1 MIEIRG
7 LYNTALCYTS
17 ALEEKAAEQIRTVC
31 DQEEFA
37 GCRIRIMPDVHAG
50 KGCTIGTTM
59 TISDKVVP
67 GMVGV
72 DIGCGMET
80 VRLAE
85 REIDFAALD
94 ALIRREVPSG
104 RNVRGGEHLFN
115 AEIDLSELRCAHSVS
130 LDWARR
136 SIGTLGGGNHFIEI
150 DRAENGALYLVVHSG
165 SRYLGTQVCAYYQEQ
180 GQLALRRGAQERV
193 NALIAEYRAAGRQRE
208 IRSALK
214 ELDGERVKRIP
225 KDLAYVEGELFE
237 DYIHDMH
244 ITQRFAALNRK
255 RDENGETPFADGEA
269 AGPEETEAPEE
280 TEIIEE
286 EYTGVHIL
294 AEESEPEAEEPLP
307 EDLPEELIEEQ
318 PEEPLPE
325 PEPEEEIAA
334 EPEPAVLPEID
345 LDELDFSDLGL
356 TFTKKPAAPVMPAA
370 PEEEPEEEA
379 GETPEEPAENEE
391 PLPLEPLYPEE
402 VLPDDEPRRIES
414 ADEILG
420 ALLADAAAEL
430 LPEEEADKPAP
441 PDAEEP
447 AGEPADGA
455 AEETAD
461 EAPAEP
467 EPEMPE
473 PEEPDGAEDVS
484 EILPAEESFPEEA
497 EEAAE
502 AEEPAEEPEAE
513 EEYEYEEIE
522 TRRPVSGGRAFA
534 AVVVTIPMLA
544 VWVLL
549 FGLSLAL
556 GIVVLAIGAA
566 LLAAGVYLTGYV
578 FNGAIV
584 RMPDLLLTA
593 GATLAAFALALLLL
607 WTGISIAVAG
617 CTLTVRLTRSIY
629 RAILYPKKEEDADE

>member
-1 MIEIRG
+1 MNRKSFMAELRS
-7 LYNTALCYTS
+7 LLAFLD
-17 ALEEKAAEQIRTVC
+17 AAERDRVLNRYERMFDEAGPEGETTVVRCFGSPVRQVLQI
-31 DQEEFA
+31 
-37 GCRIRIMPDVHAG
+37 
-50 KGCTIGTTM
+50 
-59 TISDKVVP
+59 
-67 GMVGV
+67 
-72 DIGCGMET
+72 
-80 VRLAE
+80 E
-85 REIDFAALD
+85 REY
-94 ALIRREVPSG
+94 REAV
-104 RNVRGGEHLFN
+104 
-115 AEIDLSELRCAHSVS
+115 A
-130 LDWARR
+130 
-136 SIGTLGGGNHFIEI
+136 
-150 DRAENGALYLVVHSG
+150 
-165 SRYLGTQVCAYYQEQ
+165 
-180 GQLALRRGAQERV
+180 
-193 NALIAEYRAAGRQRE
+193 
-208 IRSALK
+208 
-214 ELDGERVKRIP
+214 
-225 KDLAYVEGELFE
+225 
-237 DYIHDMH
+237 
-244 ITQRFAALNRK
+244 
-255 RDENGETPFADGEA
+255 NGETPFADGEA

-286 EYTGVHIL
+286 EYTGAHIR

-334 EPEPAVLPEID
+334 EPEID

-379 GETPEEPAENEE
+379 GETPDGPAEDEE

-414 ADEILG
+414 ADEILD

-447 AGEPADGA
+447 AGEPADVA

-467 EPEMPE
+467 EPEMSE
-473 PEEPDGAEDVS
+473 PEEPETPDGAEDVS
-484 EILPAEESFPEEA
+484 EILPEEESFPEEA

-556 GIVVLAIGAA
+556 GIAVLGIGAA

-593 GATLAAFALALLLL
+593 GATLAAFAPALLLL

-629 RAILYPKKEEDADE
+629 RAILYPKKGEDADE

>member
-1 MIEIRG
+1 
-7 LYNTALCYTS
+7 
-17 ALEEKAAEQIRTVC
+17 
-31 DQEEFA
+31 
-37 GCRIRIMPDVHAG
+37 
-50 KGCTIGTTM
+50 M
-59 TISDKVVP
+59 TNCNS
-67 GMVGV
+67 
-72 DIGCGMET
+72 T
-80 VRLAE
+80 N
-85 REIDFAALD
+85 
-94 ALIRREVPSG
+94 G
-104 RNVRGGEHLFN
+104 R
-115 AEIDLSELRCAHSVS
+115 CP
-130 LDWARR
+130 
-136 SIGTLGGGNHFIEI
+136 T
-150 DRAENGALYLVVHSG
+150 
-165 SRYLGTQVCAYYQEQ
+165 
-180 GQLALRRGAQERV
+180 
-193 NALIAEYRAAGRQRE
+193 
-208 IRSALK
+208 
-214 ELDGERVKRIP
+214 
-225 KDLAYVEGELFE
+225 
-237 DYIHDMH
+237 
-244 ITQRFAALNRK
+244 LNRK
-255 RDENGETPFADGEA
+255 SFMAELRSLLAFLDAAERDRVLNRYERMFDEAGPEGETTVVRCFGSPVRQVLQIEREYREAVANGETPFADGEA

-294 AEESEPEAEEPLP
+294 TEESEPEAEEPLP

-318 PEEPLPE
+318 PEELPEELPE

-334 EPEPAVLPEID
+334 EPEVD

-379 GETPEEPAENEE
+379 GETPEEPAEDEE

-402 VLPDDEPRRIES
+402 VLP
-414 ADEILG
+414 
-420 ALLADAAAEL
+420 
-430 LPEEEADKPAP
+430 EEEADKPAH

-467 EPEMPE
+467 EPETPE

-502 AEEPAEEPEAE
+502 AEEPADEPEAE

-556 GIVVLAIGAA
+556 GIAVLAIGAA

-629 RAILYPKKEEDADE
+629 RAILYPKKVEDADE

>member
-1 MIEIRG
+1 MNRKSFMAELRS
-7 LYNTALCYTS
+7 LLAFLD
-17 ALEEKAAEQIRTVC
+17 AAERDRVLNRYERMFDEAGLEGETTVVRCFGSPVRQVLQI
-31 DQEEFA
+31 
-37 GCRIRIMPDVHAG
+37 
-50 KGCTIGTTM
+50 
-59 TISDKVVP
+59 
-67 GMVGV
+67 
-72 DIGCGMET
+72 
-80 VRLAE
+80 E
-85 REIDFAALD
+85 REY
-94 ALIRREVPSG
+94 REAVAS
-104 RNVRGGEHLFN
+104 
-115 AEIDLSELRCAHSVS
+115 
-130 LDWARR
+130 
-136 SIGTLGGGNHFIEI
+136 
-150 DRAENGALYLVVHSG
+150 
-165 SRYLGTQVCAYYQEQ
+165 
-180 GQLALRRGAQERV
+180 
-193 NALIAEYRAAGRQRE
+193 
-208 IRSALK
+208 
-214 ELDGERVKRIP
+214 
-225 KDLAYVEGELFE
+225 
-237 DYIHDMH
+237 
-244 ITQRFAALNRK
+244 
-255 RDENGETPFADGEA
+255 GETPFADGEA
-269 AGPEETEAPEE
+269 AGPEEAEAPEE

-286 EYTGVHIL
+286 EYTGVHLL
-294 AEESEPEAEEPLP
+294 AEETEPEAEEPLP
-307 EDLPEELIEEQ
+307 EELPEELIEEQ
-318 PEEPLPE
+318 PEELLPE

-356 TFTKKPAAPVMPAA
+356 TFTKKPAAPVMPTA

-379 GETPEEPAENEE
+379 GETPDGPAKDEE

-402 VLPDDEPRRIES
+402 VLP
-414 ADEILG
+414 
-420 ALLADAAAEL
+420 
-430 LPEEEADKPAP
+430 EEEADKPAH

-473 PEEPDGAEDVS
+473 PETEPEEPETPDGAEDVS

-556 GIVVLAIGAA
+556 GIAVLGIGAA

-629 RAILYPKKEEDADE
+629 RAILYPKKGEDADE

>member
-1 MIEIRG
+1 
-7 LYNTALCYTS
+7 
-17 ALEEKAAEQIRTVC
+17 
-31 DQEEFA
+31 
-37 GCRIRIMPDVHAG
+37 
-50 KGCTIGTTM
+50 M
-59 TISDKVVP
+59 TNCNS
-67 GMVGV
+67 
-72 DIGCGMET
+72 T
-80 VRLAE
+80 N
-85 REIDFAALD
+85 
-94 ALIRREVPSG
+94 G
-104 RNVRGGEHLFN
+104 R
-115 AEIDLSELRCAHSVS
+115 CP
-130 LDWARR
+130 
-136 SIGTLGGGNHFIEI
+136 T
-150 DRAENGALYLVVHSG
+150 
-165 SRYLGTQVCAYYQEQ
+165 
-180 GQLALRRGAQERV
+180 
-193 NALIAEYRAAGRQRE
+193 
-208 IRSALK
+208 
-214 ELDGERVKRIP
+214 
-225 KDLAYVEGELFE
+225 
-237 DYIHDMH
+237 
-244 ITQRFAALNRK
+244 LNRK
-255 RDENGETPFADGEA
+255 SFMAELRSLLAFLDAAERDRVLNRYERMFDEAGPEGETTVVRCFGSPVRQVLQIEREYREAVANGETPFADGEA

-286 EYTGVHIL
+286 EYTGAHIR

-307 EDLPEELIEEQ
+307 EDLPEELIEELPEPE
-318 PEEPLPE
+318 PEEEIAVE

-370 PEEEPEEEA
+370 PEEEPEGEA
-379 GETPEEPAENEE
+379 GETPDGPAEDEE

-402 VLPDDEPRRIES
+402 VLP
-414 ADEILG
+414 
-420 ALLADAAAEL
+420 
-430 LPEEEADKPAP
+430 EEEADKPAH

-473 PEEPDGAEDVS
+473 PEEPETPDGAEDVS
-484 EILPAEESFPEEA
+484 ENLPEEESFPEEA

-556 GIVVLAIGAA
+556 GIAVLGIGAA

-629 RAILYPKKEEDADE
+629 RAILYPKKGEDADE

>member
-1 MIEIRG
+1 
-7 LYNTALCYTS
+7 
-17 ALEEKAAEQIRTVC
+17 
-31 DQEEFA
+31 
-37 GCRIRIMPDVHAG
+37 
-50 KGCTIGTTM
+50 M
-59 TISDKVVP
+59 TNCNS
-67 GMVGV
+67 
-72 DIGCGMET
+72 T
-80 VRLAE
+80 N
-85 REIDFAALD
+85 
-94 ALIRREVPSG
+94 G
-104 RNVRGGEHLFN
+104 R
-115 AEIDLSELRCAHSVS
+115 CP
-130 LDWARR
+130 
-136 SIGTLGGGNHFIEI
+136 T
-150 DRAENGALYLVVHSG
+150 
-165 SRYLGTQVCAYYQEQ
+165 
-180 GQLALRRGAQERV
+180 
-193 NALIAEYRAAGRQRE
+193 
-208 IRSALK
+208 
-214 ELDGERVKRIP
+214 
-225 KDLAYVEGELFE
+225 
-237 DYIHDMH
+237 
-244 ITQRFAALNRK
+244 LNRK
-255 RDENGETPFADGEA
+255 SFMAELRSLLAFLDAAERDRVLNRYERMFDEAGPEGETTVVRCFGSPVRQVLQIEREYREAVANGETPFADGEA

-286 EYTGVHIL
+286 EYTGVHIR
-294 AEESEPEAEEPLP
+294 AEESEPGTEEPLP
-307 EDLPEELIEEQ
+307 DELIEEQ
-318 PEEPLPE
+318 PEELLPE

-334 EPEPAVLPEID
+334 EPEID

-379 GETPEEPAENEE
+379 GETPDGPAEDEE

-402 VLPDDEPRRIES
+402 VLP
-414 ADEILG
+414 
-420 ALLADAAAEL
+420 
-430 LPEEEADKPAP
+430 EEEADKPAH

-473 PEEPDGAEDVS
+473 PEEPEEPETPDGAEDVS
-484 EILPAEESFPEEA
+484 EILPEEESFPEEA

-556 GIVVLAIGAA
+556 GIAVLGIGAA

-593 GATLAAFALALLLL
+593 GATLAVFALALLLL

-629 RAILYPKKEEDADE
+629 RAILYPKKGEDADE

>member
-1 MIEIRG
+1 MNRKSFMAELRS
-7 LYNTALCYTS
+7 LLAFLD
-17 ALEEKAAEQIRTVC
+17 AAERDRVLNRYERMFDEAGPEGETTVVRCFGSPVRQVLQI
-31 DQEEFA
+31 
-37 GCRIRIMPDVHAG
+37 
-50 KGCTIGTTM
+50 
-59 TISDKVVP
+59 
-67 GMVGV
+67 
-72 DIGCGMET
+72 
-80 VRLAE
+80 E
-85 REIDFAALD
+85 REY
-94 ALIRREVPSG
+94 REAV
-104 RNVRGGEHLFN
+104 
-115 AEIDLSELRCAHSVS
+115 A
-130 LDWARR
+130 
-136 SIGTLGGGNHFIEI
+136 
-150 DRAENGALYLVVHSG
+150 
-165 SRYLGTQVCAYYQEQ
+165 
-180 GQLALRRGAQERV
+180 
-193 NALIAEYRAAGRQRE
+193 
-208 IRSALK
+208 
-214 ELDGERVKRIP
+214 
-225 KDLAYVEGELFE
+225 
-237 DYIHDMH
+237 
-244 ITQRFAALNRK
+244 
-255 RDENGETPFADGEA
+255 NGETPFADGEA

-286 EYTGVHIL
+286 EYTGAHIL

-318 PEEPLPE
+318 PEELPE

-370 PEEEPEEEA
+370 PEEEPEEET
-379 GETPEEPAENEE
+379 GETPDGPAEDEE

-402 VLPDDEPRRIES
+402 ILPDDEPRRIES

-467 EPEMPE
+467 EPEIPE
-473 PEEPDGAEDVS
+473 PEEPETPDGAEDVS
-484 EILPAEESFPEEA
+484 ENLPAEESFPEEA
-497 EEAAE
+497 EE

-556 GIVVLAIGAA
+556 GIAVLGIGAA

-629 RAILYPKKEEDADE
+629 RAILYPKKGEDADE

>member
-1 MIEIRG
+1 MNRKSFMAELRS
-7 LYNTALCYTS
+7 LLAFLD
-17 ALEEKAAEQIRTVC
+17 AAERDRVLNRYERMFDEAGPEGETTVVRCFGSPVRQVLQI
-31 DQEEFA
+31 
-37 GCRIRIMPDVHAG
+37 
-50 KGCTIGTTM
+50 
-59 TISDKVVP
+59 
-67 GMVGV
+67 
-72 DIGCGMET
+72 
-80 VRLAE
+80 E
-85 REIDFAALD
+85 REY
-94 ALIRREVPSG
+94 REAV
-104 RNVRGGEHLFN
+104 
-115 AEIDLSELRCAHSVS
+115 A
-130 LDWARR
+130 
-136 SIGTLGGGNHFIEI
+136 
-150 DRAENGALYLVVHSG
+150 
-165 SRYLGTQVCAYYQEQ
+165 
-180 GQLALRRGAQERV
+180 
-193 NALIAEYRAAGRQRE
+193 
-208 IRSALK
+208 
-214 ELDGERVKRIP
+214 
-225 KDLAYVEGELFE
+225 
-237 DYIHDMH
+237 
-244 ITQRFAALNRK
+244 
-255 RDENGETPFADGEA
+255 NGETPFADGEA

-286 EYTGVHIL
+286 EYTGAHIR

-325 PEPEEEIAA
+325 PEPEPEPEKEIAA

-379 GETPEEPAENEE
+379 SETPDGPAENEE

-402 VLPDDEPRRIES
+402 VLP
-414 ADEILG
+414 
-420 ALLADAAAEL
+420 
-430 LPEEEADKPAP
+430 EEEADKPAH

-473 PEEPDGAEDVS
+473 PEEPETPDGAEDVS
-484 EILPAEESFPEEA
+484 EILPEEESFPEEA

-502 AEEPAEEPEAE
+502 AEEPADEPEAE

-556 GIVVLAIGAA
+556 GIAVLGIGAA

-593 GATLAAFALALLLL
+593 GTTLAAFALALLLL

-629 RAILYPKKEEDADE
+629 RAILYPKKGEDADE

>member
-1 MIEIRG
+1 MNRKSFMAELRS
-7 LYNTALCYTS
+7 LLAFLD
-17 ALEEKAAEQIRTVC
+17 AAERDRVLNRYERMFDEAGPEGETTVVRCFGSPVRQVLQI
-31 DQEEFA
+31 
-37 GCRIRIMPDVHAG
+37 
-50 KGCTIGTTM
+50 
-59 TISDKVVP
+59 
-67 GMVGV
+67 
-72 DIGCGMET
+72 
-80 VRLAE
+80 E
-85 REIDFAALD
+85 REY
-94 ALIRREVPSG
+94 REAV
-104 RNVRGGEHLFN
+104 
-115 AEIDLSELRCAHSVS
+115 A
-130 LDWARR
+130 
-136 SIGTLGGGNHFIEI
+136 
-150 DRAENGALYLVVHSG
+150 
-165 SRYLGTQVCAYYQEQ
+165 
-180 GQLALRRGAQERV
+180 
-193 NALIAEYRAAGRQRE
+193 
-208 IRSALK
+208 
-214 ELDGERVKRIP
+214 
-225 KDLAYVEGELFE
+225 
-237 DYIHDMH
+237 
-244 ITQRFAALNRK
+244 
-255 RDENGETPFADGEA
+255 NGETPFADGEA

-286 EYTGVHIL
+286 EYTGAHIL

-318 PEEPLPE
+318 PEELPE

-370 PEEEPEEEA
+370 PEEEPEEET
-379 GETPEEPAENEE
+379 GETPDGPAEDEE

-402 VLPDDEPRRIES
+402 ILPDDEPRRIES

-473 PEEPDGAEDVS
+473 PEEPETPDGAEDVS
-484 EILPAEESFPEEA
+484 ENLPAEESFPEEA
-497 EEAAE
+497 EE

-522 TRRPVSGGRAFA
+522 TRRLVSGGRAFA

-556 GIVVLAIGAA
+556 GIAVLGIGAA

-629 RAILYPKKEEDADE
+629 RAILYPKKGEDADE

>member
-1 MIEIRG
+1 
-7 LYNTALCYTS
+7 
-17 ALEEKAAEQIRTVC
+17 
-31 DQEEFA
+31 
-37 GCRIRIMPDVHAG
+37 
-50 KGCTIGTTM
+50 M
-59 TISDKVVP
+59 TNCNS
-67 GMVGV
+67 
-72 DIGCGMET
+72 T
-80 VRLAE
+80 N
-85 REIDFAALD
+85 
-94 ALIRREVPSG
+94 G
-104 RNVRGGEHLFN
+104 R
-115 AEIDLSELRCAHSVS
+115 CP
-130 LDWARR
+130 
-136 SIGTLGGGNHFIEI
+136 T
-150 DRAENGALYLVVHSG
+150 
-165 SRYLGTQVCAYYQEQ
+165 
-180 GQLALRRGAQERV
+180 
-193 NALIAEYRAAGRQRE
+193 
-208 IRSALK
+208 
-214 ELDGERVKRIP
+214 
-225 KDLAYVEGELFE
+225 
-237 DYIHDMH
+237 
-244 ITQRFAALNRK
+244 LNRK
-255 RDENGETPFADGEA
+255 SFMAELRSLLAFLDAAERDRVLNRYERMFDEAGPEGETTVVRCFGSPVRQVLQIEREYREAVANGETPFADGEA

-286 EYTGVHIL
+286 EYTGAHIL

-318 PEEPLPE
+318 PEELPE

-370 PEEEPEEEA
+370 PEEEPEEET
-379 GETPEEPAENEE
+379 GETPDGPAEDEE

-402 VLPDDEPRRIES
+402 ILPDDEPRRIES

-473 PEEPDGAEDVS
+473 PEDPETPDGAEDVS
-484 EILPAEESFPEEA
+484 ENLPAEESFPEEA
-497 EEAAE
+497 EE

-556 GIVVLAIGAA
+556 GIAVLGIGAA

-629 RAILYPKKEEDADE
+629 RAILYPKKGEDADE

>member
-1 MIEIRG
+1 MNRKSFMAELRS
-7 LYNTALCYTS
+7 LLAFLD
-17 ALEEKAAEQIRTVC
+17 AAERDRVLNRYERMFDEAGPEGETTVVRCFGSPVRQVLQI
-31 DQEEFA
+31 
-37 GCRIRIMPDVHAG
+37 
-50 KGCTIGTTM
+50 
-59 TISDKVVP
+59 
-67 GMVGV
+67 
-72 DIGCGMET
+72 
-80 VRLAE
+80 E
-85 REIDFAALD
+85 REY
-94 ALIRREVPSG
+94 REAV
-104 RNVRGGEHLFN
+104 
-115 AEIDLSELRCAHSVS
+115 A
-130 LDWARR
+130 
-136 SIGTLGGGNHFIEI
+136 
-150 DRAENGALYLVVHSG
+150 
-165 SRYLGTQVCAYYQEQ
+165 
-180 GQLALRRGAQERV
+180 
-193 NALIAEYRAAGRQRE
+193 
-208 IRSALK
+208 
-214 ELDGERVKRIP
+214 
-225 KDLAYVEGELFE
+225 
-237 DYIHDMH
+237 
-244 ITQRFAALNRK
+244 
-255 RDENGETPFADGEA
+255 NGETPFADGEA

-286 EYTGVHIL
+286 EYTGAHIR

-334 EPEPAVLPEID
+334 EPEID

-370 PEEEPEEEA
+370 PEEEPEGEA
-379 GETPEEPAENEE
+379 GETPDGPAEDEE

-402 VLPDDEPRRIES
+402 VLP
-414 ADEILG
+414 
-420 ALLADAAAEL
+420 
-430 LPEEEADKPAP
+430 EEEADKPAH

-473 PEEPDGAEDVS
+473 PEEPETPDGAEDVS
-484 EILPAEESFPEEA
+484 ENLPAEESFPEEA

-556 GIVVLAIGAA
+556 GIAVLGIGAA

-629 RAILYPKKEEDADE
+629 RAILYPKKGEDADE

>member
-1 MIEIRG
+1 MT
-7 LYNTALCYTS
+7 NCN
-17 ALEEKAAEQIRTVC
+17 RTN
-31 DQEEFA
+31 
-37 GCRIRIMPDVHAG
+37 
-50 KGCTIGTTM
+50 
-59 TISDKVVP
+59 
-67 GMVGV
+67 
-72 DIGCGMET
+72 
-80 VRLAE
+80 
-85 REIDFAALD
+85 
-94 ALIRREVPSG
+94 G
-104 RNVRGGEHLFN
+104 R
-115 AEIDLSELRCAHSVS
+115 CP
-130 LDWARR
+130 
-136 SIGTLGGGNHFIEI
+136 T
-150 DRAENGALYLVVHSG
+150 
-165 SRYLGTQVCAYYQEQ
+165 
-180 GQLALRRGAQERV
+180 
-193 NALIAEYRAAGRQRE
+193 
-208 IRSALK
+208 
-214 ELDGERVKRIP
+214 
-225 KDLAYVEGELFE
+225 
-237 DYIHDMH
+237 
-244 ITQRFAALNRK
+244 LNRK
-255 RDENGETPFADGEA
+255 SFMAELRSLLAFLDAAERDRVLNRYERMFDEAGPEGETTVVRCFGSPVRQVLQIEREYREAVANGETPFADGEA

-286 EYTGVHIL
+286 EYTGAHIL

-318 PEEPLPE
+318 PEELPE

-370 PEEEPEEEA
+370 PEEEPEEET
-379 GETPEEPAENEE
+379 GETPDGPAEDEE

-402 VLPDDEPRRIES
+402 ILPDDEPRRIES

-473 PEEPDGAEDVS
+473 PEEPETPDGAEDVS
-484 EILPAEESFPEEA
+484 ENLPAEESFPEEA
-497 EEAAE
+497 EE

-556 GIVVLAIGAA
+556 GIAVLGIGAA

-629 RAILYPKKEEDADE
+629 RAILYPKKGEDADE

>member
-1 MIEIRG
+1 
-7 LYNTALCYTS
+7 
-17 ALEEKAAEQIRTVC
+17 
-31 DQEEFA
+31 
-37 GCRIRIMPDVHAG
+37 
-50 KGCTIGTTM
+50 M
-59 TISDKVVP
+59 TNCNS
-67 GMVGV
+67 
-72 DIGCGMET
+72 T
-80 VRLAE
+80 N
-85 REIDFAALD
+85 
-94 ALIRREVPSG
+94 G
-104 RNVRGGEHLFN
+104 R
-115 AEIDLSELRCAHSVS
+115 CP
-130 LDWARR
+130 
-136 SIGTLGGGNHFIEI
+136 T
-150 DRAENGALYLVVHSG
+150 
-165 SRYLGTQVCAYYQEQ
+165 
-180 GQLALRRGAQERV
+180 
-193 NALIAEYRAAGRQRE
+193 
-208 IRSALK
+208 
-214 ELDGERVKRIP
+214 
-225 KDLAYVEGELFE
+225 
-237 DYIHDMH
+237 
-244 ITQRFAALNRK
+244 LNRK
-255 RDENGETPFADGEA
+255 SFMAELRSLLAFLDAAERDRVLNRYERMFDEAGPEGETTVVRCFGSPVRQVLQIEREYREAVANGETPFADGEA

-286 EYTGVHIL
+286 EYTGAHIR

-307 EDLPEELIEEQ
+307 EDLPEELIEE
-318 PEEPLPE
+318 LPE

-334 EPEPAVLPEID
+334 EPEID

-414 ADEILG
+414 ADEILD

-467 EPEMPE
+467 GPEMPE
-473 PEEPDGAEDVS
+473 PETEQEEPETPDGAEDVS
-484 EILPAEESFPEEA
+484 EILPEEESFPEEE

-549 FGLSLAL
+549 FGLSFAL
-556 GIVVLAIGAA
+556 GIAVLGIGAV

-629 RAILYPKKEEDADE
+629 RAILYPKKGEDADE

>member
-1 MIEIRG
+1 MNRKSFMAELRS
-7 LYNTALCYTS
+7 LLAFLD
-17 ALEEKAAEQIRTVC
+17 AAERDRVLNRYERMFDEAGPEGETTVVRCFGSPVRQVLQI
-31 DQEEFA
+31 
-37 GCRIRIMPDVHAG
+37 
-50 KGCTIGTTM
+50 
-59 TISDKVVP
+59 
-67 GMVGV
+67 
-72 DIGCGMET
+72 
-80 VRLAE
+80 E
-85 REIDFAALD
+85 REY
-94 ALIRREVPSG
+94 REAV
-104 RNVRGGEHLFN
+104 
-115 AEIDLSELRCAHSVS
+115 A
-130 LDWARR
+130 
-136 SIGTLGGGNHFIEI
+136 
-150 DRAENGALYLVVHSG
+150 
-165 SRYLGTQVCAYYQEQ
+165 
-180 GQLALRRGAQERV
+180 
-193 NALIAEYRAAGRQRE
+193 
-208 IRSALK
+208 
-214 ELDGERVKRIP
+214 
-225 KDLAYVEGELFE
+225 
-237 DYIHDMH
+237 
-244 ITQRFAALNRK
+244 
-255 RDENGETPFADGEA
+255 NGETPFADG
-269 AGPEETEAPEE
+269 EAPEE

>member
-1 MIEIRG
+1 MNRKSFMAELRS
-7 LYNTALCYTS
+7 LLAFLD
-17 ALEEKAAEQIRTVC
+17 AAERDRVLNRYERMFDEAGPEGETTVVRCFGSPVRQVLQI
-31 DQEEFA
+31 
-37 GCRIRIMPDVHAG
+37 
-50 KGCTIGTTM
+50 
-59 TISDKVVP
+59 
-67 GMVGV
+67 
-72 DIGCGMET
+72 
-80 VRLAE
+80 E
-85 REIDFAALD
+85 REY
-94 ALIRREVPSG
+94 REAV
-104 RNVRGGEHLFN
+104 
-115 AEIDLSELRCAHSVS
+115 A
-130 LDWARR
+130 
-136 SIGTLGGGNHFIEI
+136 
-150 DRAENGALYLVVHSG
+150 
-165 SRYLGTQVCAYYQEQ
+165 
-180 GQLALRRGAQERV
+180 
-193 NALIAEYRAAGRQRE
+193 
-208 IRSALK
+208 
-214 ELDGERVKRIP
+214 
-225 KDLAYVEGELFE
+225 
-237 DYIHDMH
+237 
-244 ITQRFAALNRK
+244 
-255 RDENGETPFADGEA
+255 NGETPFADGEA

-286 EYTGVHIL
+286 EYTGAHIR

-307 EDLPEELIEEQ
+307 EDLPEELIEEL
-318 PEEPLPE
+318 PEELPE

-334 EPEPAVLPEID
+334 EPEID

-379 GETPEEPAENEE
+379 GETPDGPAKDEE

-414 ADEILG
+414 ADEILD

-430 LPEEEADKPAP
+430 LPEEEADKPAH

-473 PEEPDGAEDVS
+473 PEEPETPDGAEDVS
-484 EILPAEESFPEEA
+484 EIPPAEESFPEEE

-556 GIVVLAIGAA
+556 GIAVLGIGAA

-629 RAILYPKKEEDADE
+629 RAILYPKKGEDADE

>member
-1 MIEIRG
+1 MNRKSFMAELRS
-7 LYNTALCYTS
+7 LLAFLD
-17 ALEEKAAEQIRTVC
+17 AAERDRVLNRYERMFDEAGPEGETTVVRCFGSPVRQVLQI
-31 DQEEFA
+31 
-37 GCRIRIMPDVHAG
+37 
-50 KGCTIGTTM
+50 
-59 TISDKVVP
+59 
-67 GMVGV
+67 
-72 DIGCGMET
+72 
-80 VRLAE
+80 E
-85 REIDFAALD
+85 REY
-94 ALIRREVPSG
+94 REAV
-104 RNVRGGEHLFN
+104 
-115 AEIDLSELRCAHSVS
+115 A
-130 LDWARR
+130 
-136 SIGTLGGGNHFIEI
+136 
-150 DRAENGALYLVVHSG
+150 
-165 SRYLGTQVCAYYQEQ
+165 
-180 GQLALRRGAQERV
+180 
-193 NALIAEYRAAGRQRE
+193 
-208 IRSALK
+208 
-214 ELDGERVKRIP
+214 
-225 KDLAYVEGELFE
+225 
-237 DYIHDMH
+237 
-244 ITQRFAALNRK
+244 
-255 RDENGETPFADGEA
+255 NGETPFADGEA

-286 EYTGVHIL
+286 EYTGAHIR

-307 EDLPEELIEEQ
+307 EDLPEELIEE
-318 PEEPLPE
+318 LPE

-334 EPEPAVLPEID
+334 EPEID

-414 ADEILG
+414 ADEILD

-447 AGEPADGA
+447 AGEPADVA

-473 PEEPDGAEDVS
+473 PEEPEEPETPDGAEDVS
-484 EILPAEESFPEEA
+484 ENLPAEESFPEEA

-549 FGLSLAL
+549 FGLSFAL
-556 GIVVLAIGAA
+556 GIAVLGIGAV

-629 RAILYPKKEEDADE
+629 RAILYPKKGEDADE

>member
-1 MIEIRG
+1 
-7 LYNTALCYTS
+7 
-17 ALEEKAAEQIRTVC
+17 
-31 DQEEFA
+31 
-37 GCRIRIMPDVHAG
+37 
-50 KGCTIGTTM
+50 M
-59 TISDKVVP
+59 TNCNS
-67 GMVGV
+67 
-72 DIGCGMET
+72 T
-80 VRLAE
+80 N
-85 REIDFAALD
+85 
-94 ALIRREVPSG
+94 G
-104 RNVRGGEHLFN
+104 R
-115 AEIDLSELRCAHSVS
+115 CP
-130 LDWARR
+130 
-136 SIGTLGGGNHFIEI
+136 T
-150 DRAENGALYLVVHSG
+150 
-165 SRYLGTQVCAYYQEQ
+165 
-180 GQLALRRGAQERV
+180 
-193 NALIAEYRAAGRQRE
+193 
-208 IRSALK
+208 
-214 ELDGERVKRIP
+214 
-225 KDLAYVEGELFE
+225 
-237 DYIHDMH
+237 
-244 ITQRFAALNRK
+244 LNRK
-255 RDENGETPFADGEA
+255 SFMAELRSLLAFLDAAERDRVLNRYERMFDEAGPEGETTVVRCFGSPVRQVLQIEREYREAVANGETPFADGEA
-269 AGPEETEAPEE
+269 AAPEETEALEE

-307 EDLPEELIEEQ
+307 EDLPEELIEEL
-318 PEEPLPE
+318 PEELPE

-379 GETPEEPAENEE
+379 GETPDGPAENEE
-391 PLPLEPLYPEE
+391 PLPLEPLHPEE
-402 VLPDDEPRRIES
+402 VLPDNEPRRIES
-414 ADEILG
+414 ADEILA

-430 LPEEEADKPAP
+430 LPEEEADKPAH

-473 PEEPDGAEDVS
+473 PEEPETPETPDGAEDVS
-484 EILPAEESFPEEA
+484 EILPEEESFPEEA

-556 GIVVLAIGAA
+556 GIAVLGIGAA

-629 RAILYPKKEEDADE
+629 RAILYPKKGEDADE

>member
-1 MIEIRG
+1 MNRKSFMAELRS
-7 LYNTALCYTS
+7 LLAFLD
-17 ALEEKAAEQIRTVC
+17 AAERDRVLNRYERMFDEAGPEGETTVVRCFGSPVRQVLQI
-31 DQEEFA
+31 
-37 GCRIRIMPDVHAG
+37 
-50 KGCTIGTTM
+50 
-59 TISDKVVP
+59 
-67 GMVGV
+67 
-72 DIGCGMET
+72 
-80 VRLAE
+80 E
-85 REIDFAALD
+85 REY
-94 ALIRREVPSG
+94 REAV
-104 RNVRGGEHLFN
+104 
-115 AEIDLSELRCAHSVS
+115 A
-130 LDWARR
+130 
-136 SIGTLGGGNHFIEI
+136 
-150 DRAENGALYLVVHSG
+150 
-165 SRYLGTQVCAYYQEQ
+165 
-180 GQLALRRGAQERV
+180 
-193 NALIAEYRAAGRQRE
+193 
-208 IRSALK
+208 
-214 ELDGERVKRIP
+214 
-225 KDLAYVEGELFE
+225 
-237 DYIHDMH
+237 
-244 ITQRFAALNRK
+244 
-255 RDENGETPFADGEA
+255 NGETPFADGEA

-286 EYTGVHIL
+286 EYTGAHIL

-307 EDLPEELIEEQ
+307 EDLPEELIEEL
-318 PEEPLPE
+318 PEELPE

-334 EPEPAVLPEID
+334 EPEID

-379 GETPEEPAENEE
+379 GETPDGPAKDEE

-402 VLPDDEPRRIES
+402 VLPDDEPHRIES
-414 ADEILG
+414 ADEILD
-420 ALLADAAAEL
+420 ALLADAAAEV

-473 PEEPDGAEDVS
+473 PEEPEEPETPDGAEDVS
-484 EILPAEESFPEEA
+484 ELLPAEESFPEET

-556 GIVVLAIGAA
+556 GIAVLGIGAA

-629 RAILYPKKEEDADE
+629 RAILYPKKGEDADE

>member
-1 MIEIRG
+1 
-7 LYNTALCYTS
+7 
-17 ALEEKAAEQIRTVC
+17 
-31 DQEEFA
+31 
-37 GCRIRIMPDVHAG
+37 
-50 KGCTIGTTM
+50 M
-59 TISDKVVP
+59 TNCNS
-67 GMVGV
+67 
-72 DIGCGMET
+72 T
-80 VRLAE
+80 N
-85 REIDFAALD
+85 
-94 ALIRREVPSG
+94 G
-104 RNVRGGEHLFN
+104 R
-115 AEIDLSELRCAHSVS
+115 CP
-130 LDWARR
+130 
-136 SIGTLGGGNHFIEI
+136 T
-150 DRAENGALYLVVHSG
+150 
-165 SRYLGTQVCAYYQEQ
+165 
-180 GQLALRRGAQERV
+180 
-193 NALIAEYRAAGRQRE
+193 
-208 IRSALK
+208 
-214 ELDGERVKRIP
+214 
-225 KDLAYVEGELFE
+225 
-237 DYIHDMH
+237 
-244 ITQRFAALNRK
+244 LNRK
-255 RDENGETPFADGEA
+255 SFMAELRSLLAFLDAAERDRVLNRYERMFDEAGPEGETTVVRCFGSPVRQVLQIEREYREAVANGETPFADGEA

-286 EYTGVHIL
+286 EYTGAHIL

-318 PEEPLPE
+318 PEELPE

-370 PEEEPEEEA
+370 PEEEPEEET
-379 GETPEEPAENEE
+379 GETPDGPAEDEE

-402 VLPDDEPRRIES
+402 ILPDDEPRRIES
-414 ADEILG
+414 ADEILD

-473 PEEPDGAEDVS
+473 PEEPETPDGAEDVS
-484 EILPAEESFPEEA
+484 ENLPAEESFPEEA
-497 EEAAE
+497 EE

-556 GIVVLAIGAA
+556 GIAVLGIGAA

-629 RAILYPKKEEDADE
+629 RAILYPKKGEDADE

>member
-1 MIEIRG
+1 MNRKSFMAELRS
-7 LYNTALCYTS
+7 LLAFLD
-17 ALEEKAAEQIRTVC
+17 AAERDRVLNRYERMFDEAGPEGETTVVRCFGSPVRQVLQI
-31 DQEEFA
+31 
-37 GCRIRIMPDVHAG
+37 
-50 KGCTIGTTM
+50 
-59 TISDKVVP
+59 
-67 GMVGV
+67 
-72 DIGCGMET
+72 
-80 VRLAE
+80 E
-85 REIDFAALD
+85 REY
-94 ALIRREVPSG
+94 REAV
-104 RNVRGGEHLFN
+104 
-115 AEIDLSELRCAHSVS
+115 A
-130 LDWARR
+130 
-136 SIGTLGGGNHFIEI
+136 
-150 DRAENGALYLVVHSG
+150 
-165 SRYLGTQVCAYYQEQ
+165 
-180 GQLALRRGAQERV
+180 
-193 NALIAEYRAAGRQRE
+193 
-208 IRSALK
+208 
-214 ELDGERVKRIP
+214 
-225 KDLAYVEGELFE
+225 
-237 DYIHDMH
+237 
-244 ITQRFAALNRK
+244 
-255 RDENGETPFADGEA
+255 NGETPFADGEA
-269 AGPEETEAPEE
+269 AAPEETEALEE

-307 EDLPEELIEEQ
+307 EDLPEELIEE
-318 PEEPLPE
+318 LPE

-379 GETPEEPAENEE
+379 GETPDGPAENEE
-391 PLPLEPLYPEE
+391 PLPLEPLHPEE
-402 VLPDDEPRRIES
+402 VLPDNEPRRIES
-414 ADEILG
+414 ADEILA

-430 LPEEEADKPAP
+430 LPEEEADKPAH

-473 PEEPDGAEDVS
+473 PEEPETPETPDGAEDVS
-484 EILPAEESFPEEA
+484 EILPEEESFPEEA

-556 GIVVLAIGAA
+556 GIAVLGIGAA

-629 RAILYPKKEEDADE
+629 RAILYPKKGEDADE

>member
-1 MIEIRG
+1 
-7 LYNTALCYTS
+7 
-17 ALEEKAAEQIRTVC
+17 
-31 DQEEFA
+31 
-37 GCRIRIMPDVHAG
+37 
-50 KGCTIGTTM
+50 M
-59 TISDKVVP
+59 TNCNS
-67 GMVGV
+67 
-72 DIGCGMET
+72 T
-80 VRLAE
+80 N
-85 REIDFAALD
+85 
-94 ALIRREVPSG
+94 G
-104 RNVRGGEHLFN
+104 R
-115 AEIDLSELRCAHSVS
+115 CP
-130 LDWARR
+130 
-136 SIGTLGGGNHFIEI
+136 T
-150 DRAENGALYLVVHSG
+150 
-165 SRYLGTQVCAYYQEQ
+165 
-180 GQLALRRGAQERV
+180 
-193 NALIAEYRAAGRQRE
+193 
-208 IRSALK
+208 
-214 ELDGERVKRIP
+214 
-225 KDLAYVEGELFE
+225 
-237 DYIHDMH
+237 
-244 ITQRFAALNRK
+244 LNRK
-255 RDENGETPFADGEA
+255 SFMAELRSLLAFLDAAERDRVLNRYERMFDEAGPEGETTVVRCFGSPVRQVLQIEREYREAVANGETPFADGEA

-286 EYTGVHIL
+286 EYTGVHLL
-294 AEESEPEAEEPLP
+294 AEETEPEAEEPLP
-307 EDLPEELIEEQ
+307 EELPEELIEEQ

-356 TFTKKPAAPVMPAA
+356 TFTKKPAAPVMPVA

-379 GETPEEPAENEE
+379 GETPDGPAENEE
-391 PLPLEPLYPEE
+391 PLPLEPLYPE
-402 VLPDDEPRRIES
+402 
-414 ADEILG
+414 
-420 ALLADAAAEL
+420 EL

-473 PEEPDGAEDVS
+473 PEEPETPDGAEDVS
-484 EILPAEESFPEEA
+484 ELLPAEESFPEEA

-544 VWVLL
+544 VWVLM

-556 GIVVLAIGAA
+556 GIAVLGIGAA

-629 RAILYPKKEEDADE
+629 RAILYPKKGEDADE

>member
-1 MIEIRG
+1 MAELRS
-7 LYNTALCYTS
+7 LLAFLD
-17 ALEEKAAEQIRTVC
+17 AAERDRVLNRYERMFDEAGPEGETTVVRCFGSPVRQVLQI
-31 DQEEFA
+31 
-37 GCRIRIMPDVHAG
+37 
-50 KGCTIGTTM
+50 
-59 TISDKVVP
+59 
-67 GMVGV
+67 
-72 DIGCGMET
+72 
-80 VRLAE
+80 E
-85 REIDFAALD
+85 REY
-94 ALIRREVPSG
+94 REAV
-104 RNVRGGEHLFN
+104 
-115 AEIDLSELRCAHSVS
+115 A
-130 LDWARR
+130 
-136 SIGTLGGGNHFIEI
+136 
-150 DRAENGALYLVVHSG
+150 
-165 SRYLGTQVCAYYQEQ
+165 
-180 GQLALRRGAQERV
+180 
-193 NALIAEYRAAGRQRE
+193 
-208 IRSALK
+208 
-214 ELDGERVKRIP
+214 
-225 KDLAYVEGELFE
+225 
-237 DYIHDMH
+237 
-244 ITQRFAALNRK
+244 
-255 RDENGETPFADGEA
+255 NGETPFADGEA

-286 EYTGVHIL
+286 EYTGAHIR

-307 EDLPEELIEEQ
+307 EDLPEELIEEL
-318 PEEPLPE
+318 PEELPE

-379 GETPEEPAENEE
+379 DETPEEPAENEE

-402 VLPDDEPRRIES
+402 VLP
-414 ADEILG
+414 
-420 ALLADAAAEL
+420 
-430 LPEEEADKPAP
+430 EEEADKPAH

-447 AGEPADGA
+447 AGDPVDVA

-473 PEEPDGAEDVS
+473 PEEPEEPETPDGAEDVS
-484 EILPAEESFPEEA
+484 ELLPAEESFPEEA

-556 GIVVLAIGAA
+556 GIAVLGIGAA

-629 RAILYPKKEEDADE
+629 RAILYPKKGEDADE

>member
-1 MIEIRG
+1 MNRKSFMAELRS
-7 LYNTALCYTS
+7 LLAFLD
-17 ALEEKAAEQIRTVC
+17 AAERDRVLNRYERMFDEAGPEGETTVVRCFGSPVRQVLQI
-31 DQEEFA
+31 
-37 GCRIRIMPDVHAG
+37 
-50 KGCTIGTTM
+50 
-59 TISDKVVP
+59 
-67 GMVGV
+67 
-72 DIGCGMET
+72 
-80 VRLAE
+80 E
-85 REIDFAALD
+85 REY
-94 ALIRREVPSG
+94 REAV
-104 RNVRGGEHLFN
+104 
-115 AEIDLSELRCAHSVS
+115 A
-130 LDWARR
+130 
-136 SIGTLGGGNHFIEI
+136 
-150 DRAENGALYLVVHSG
+150 
-165 SRYLGTQVCAYYQEQ
+165 
-180 GQLALRRGAQERV
+180 
-193 NALIAEYRAAGRQRE
+193 
-208 IRSALK
+208 
-214 ELDGERVKRIP
+214 
-225 KDLAYVEGELFE
+225 
-237 DYIHDMH
+237 
-244 ITQRFAALNRK
+244 
-255 RDENGETPFADGEA
+255 NGETPFADGEA

-286 EYTGVHIL
+286 EYTGAHIL
-294 AEESEPEAEEPLP
+294 AEESEPEAEEP
-307 EDLPEELIEEQ
+307 LPEELIEEQ

-379 GETPEEPAENEE
+379 GETPDGPAEDEE
-391 PLPLEPLYPEE
+391 PLPLEPLYPE
-402 VLPDDEPRRIES
+402 
-414 ADEILG
+414 
-420 ALLADAAAEL
+420 EL

-447 AGEPADGA
+447 AGEPADVA

-473 PEEPDGAEDVS
+473 PEEPETPDGAEDVS
-484 EILPAEESFPEEA
+484 EILPEEESFPEEA

-544 VWVLL
+544 VWVPL

-556 GIVVLAIGAA
+556 GIAVLGIGAA

-629 RAILYPKKEEDADE
+629 RAILYPKKGEDADE

>member
-1 MIEIRG
+1 MNRKSFMAELRS
-7 LYNTALCYTS
+7 LLAFLD
-17 ALEEKAAEQIRTVC
+17 AAERDRVLNRYERMFDEAGPEGETTVVRCFGSPVRQVLQI
-31 DQEEFA
+31 
-37 GCRIRIMPDVHAG
+37 
-50 KGCTIGTTM
+50 
-59 TISDKVVP
+59 
-67 GMVGV
+67 
-72 DIGCGMET
+72 
-80 VRLAE
+80 E
-85 REIDFAALD
+85 REY
-94 ALIRREVPSG
+94 REAV
-104 RNVRGGEHLFN
+104 
-115 AEIDLSELRCAHSVS
+115 A
-130 LDWARR
+130 
-136 SIGTLGGGNHFIEI
+136 
-150 DRAENGALYLVVHSG
+150 
-165 SRYLGTQVCAYYQEQ
+165 
-180 GQLALRRGAQERV
+180 
-193 NALIAEYRAAGRQRE
+193 
-208 IRSALK
+208 
-214 ELDGERVKRIP
+214 
-225 KDLAYVEGELFE
+225 
-237 DYIHDMH
+237 
-244 ITQRFAALNRK
+244 
-255 RDENGETPFADGEA
+255 NGETPFADGEA

-286 EYTGVHIL
+286 EYTGAHIL

-318 PEEPLPE
+318 PEELPE

-356 TFTKKPAAPVMPAA
+356 TFTKKPAAP
-370 PEEEPEEEA
+370 EEEPEEEA
-379 GETPEEPAENEE
+379 GETPDGPAENEE
-391 PLPLEPLYPEE
+391 PLPLEPLHPEE
-402 VLPDDEPRRIES
+402 VLPDDKPRRIES
-414 ADEILG
+414 ADEILD

-430 LPEEEADKPAP
+430 LPEEEADKPAH

-461 EAPAEP
+461 EAPAES

-473 PEEPDGAEDVS
+473 PEEPEEPETPNGAEDVS
-484 EILPAEESFPEEA
+484 EILPEEESFPEEA

-556 GIVVLAIGAA
+556 GIAVLAIGAA

-629 RAILYPKKEEDADE
+629 RAILYPKKGEDADE

>member
-1 MIEIRG
+1 MNRKSFMAELRS
-7 LYNTALCYTS
+7 LLAFLD
-17 ALEEKAAEQIRTVC
+17 AAERDRVLNRYERMFDEAGPEGETTVVRCFGSPVRQVLQI
-31 DQEEFA
+31 
-37 GCRIRIMPDVHAG
+37 
-50 KGCTIGTTM
+50 
-59 TISDKVVP
+59 
-67 GMVGV
+67 
-72 DIGCGMET
+72 
-80 VRLAE
+80 E
-85 REIDFAALD
+85 REY
-94 ALIRREVPSG
+94 REAV
-104 RNVRGGEHLFN
+104 
-115 AEIDLSELRCAHSVS
+115 A
-130 LDWARR
+130 
-136 SIGTLGGGNHFIEI
+136 
-150 DRAENGALYLVVHSG
+150 
-165 SRYLGTQVCAYYQEQ
+165 
-180 GQLALRRGAQERV
+180 
-193 NALIAEYRAAGRQRE
+193 
-208 IRSALK
+208 
-214 ELDGERVKRIP
+214 
-225 KDLAYVEGELFE
+225 
-237 DYIHDMH
+237 
-244 ITQRFAALNRK
+244 
-255 RDENGETPFADGEA
+255 NGETPFADGEA

-307 EDLPEELIEEQ
+307 EDLPEELIEEL
-318 PEEPLPE
+318 PEELPE

-379 GETPEEPAENEE
+379 GETPDGPAKDEK

-402 VLPDDEPRRIES
+402 MLPDDEPRRIES
-414 ADEILG
+414 ADEILD

-430 LPEEEADKPAP
+430 LPEEEADKPAH

-461 EAPAEP
+461 EAPAKP

-473 PEEPDGAEDVS
+473 TPDGAEDVS
-484 EILPAEESFPEEA
+484 EILPEEESFPEEA

-556 GIVVLAIGAA
+556 GIAVLGIGAV

-629 RAILYPKKEEDADE
+629 RAILYPKKGEDADE

>member
-1 MIEIRG
+1 MNRKSFMAELRS
-7 LYNTALCYTS
+7 LLAFLD
-17 ALEEKAAEQIRTVC
+17 AAERDRVLNRYERMFDEAGPEGETTVVRCFGSPVRQVLQI
-31 DQEEFA
+31 
-37 GCRIRIMPDVHAG
+37 
-50 KGCTIGTTM
+50 
-59 TISDKVVP
+59 
-67 GMVGV
+67 
-72 DIGCGMET
+72 
-80 VRLAE
+80 E
-85 REIDFAALD
+85 REY
-94 ALIRREVPSG
+94 REAV
-104 RNVRGGEHLFN
+104 
-115 AEIDLSELRCAHSVS
+115 A
-130 LDWARR
+130 
-136 SIGTLGGGNHFIEI
+136 
-150 DRAENGALYLVVHSG
+150 
-165 SRYLGTQVCAYYQEQ
+165 
-180 GQLALRRGAQERV
+180 
-193 NALIAEYRAAGRQRE
+193 
-208 IRSALK
+208 
-214 ELDGERVKRIP
+214 
-225 KDLAYVEGELFE
+225 
-237 DYIHDMH
+237 
-244 ITQRFAALNRK
+244 
-255 RDENGETPFADGEA
+255 NGETPFADGEA
-269 AGPEETEAPEE
+269 AAPEETKAPEE

-294 AEESEPEAEEPLP
+294 AEESEPETEEP
-307 EDLPEELIEEQ
+307 LPEELIEEQ

-334 EPEPAVLPEID
+334 EPEID

-379 GETPEEPAENEE
+379 GETPDGSAEDEE

-414 ADEILG
+414 ADEILD

-473 PEEPDGAEDVS
+473 PEEPETPDGAEDVS
-484 EILPAEESFPEEA
+484 EILPEEESFPEEA

-502 AEEPAEEPEAE
+502 AEEPAE

-556 GIVVLAIGAA
+556 GIAVLGIGAA

-617 CTLTVRLTRSIY
+617 GTLTVRLTRSIY
-629 RAILYPKKEEDADE
+629 RAILYPKKGEDADE

>member
-1 MIEIRG
+1 
-7 LYNTALCYTS
+7 
-17 ALEEKAAEQIRTVC
+17 
-31 DQEEFA
+31 
-37 GCRIRIMPDVHAG
+37 
-50 KGCTIGTTM
+50 M
-59 TISDKVVP
+59 TNCNS
-67 GMVGV
+67 
-72 DIGCGMET
+72 T
-80 VRLAE
+80 N
-85 REIDFAALD
+85 
-94 ALIRREVPSG
+94 G
-104 RNVRGGEHLFN
+104 R
-115 AEIDLSELRCAHSVS
+115 CP
-130 LDWARR
+130 
-136 SIGTLGGGNHFIEI
+136 T
-150 DRAENGALYLVVHSG
+150 
-165 SRYLGTQVCAYYQEQ
+165 
-180 GQLALRRGAQERV
+180 
-193 NALIAEYRAAGRQRE
+193 
-208 IRSALK
+208 
-214 ELDGERVKRIP
+214 
-225 KDLAYVEGELFE
+225 
-237 DYIHDMH
+237 
-244 ITQRFAALNRK
+244 LNRK
-255 RDENGETPFADGEA
+255 SFMAELRSLLAFLDAAERDRVLNRYERMFDEAGPEGETTVVRCFGSPVRQVLQIEREYREAVANGETPFADAEA

-307 EDLPEELIEEQ
+307 EDLPEELIEEL
-318 PEEPLPE
+318 PEELPE

-334 EPEPAVLPEID
+334 EPEID

-356 TFTKKPAAPVMPAA
+356 TFTKKPAAPVMPVA

-402 VLPDDEPRRIES
+402 VLP
-414 ADEILG
+414 
-420 ALLADAAAEL
+420 
-430 LPEEEADKPAP
+430 EEEADKPAH

-473 PEEPDGAEDVS
+473 PEEPETPDGAEDVS
-484 EILPAEESFPEEA
+484 EILPEEESFPEE
-497 EEAAE
+497 EKEAAE

-544 VWVLL
+544 VWVLM

-556 GIVVLAIGAA
+556 GIAVLGIGAA

-617 CTLTVRLTRSIY
+617 CTITVRLTRSIY
-629 RAILYPKKEEDADE
+629 RAILYPKRGEDADE

>member
-1 MIEIRG
+1 MNRKSFMAELRS
-7 LYNTALCYTS
+7 LLAFLD
-17 ALEEKAAEQIRTVC
+17 AAERDRVLNRYERMFDEAGPEGETTVVRCFGSPVRQVLQI
-31 DQEEFA
+31 
-37 GCRIRIMPDVHAG
+37 
-50 KGCTIGTTM
+50 
-59 TISDKVVP
+59 
-67 GMVGV
+67 
-72 DIGCGMET
+72 
-80 VRLAE
+80 E
-85 REIDFAALD
+85 REY
-94 ALIRREVPSG
+94 REAV
-104 RNVRGGEHLFN
+104 
-115 AEIDLSELRCAHSVS
+115 A
-130 LDWARR
+130 
-136 SIGTLGGGNHFIEI
+136 
-150 DRAENGALYLVVHSG
+150 
-165 SRYLGTQVCAYYQEQ
+165 
-180 GQLALRRGAQERV
+180 
-193 NALIAEYRAAGRQRE
+193 
-208 IRSALK
+208 
-214 ELDGERVKRIP
+214 
-225 KDLAYVEGELFE
+225 
-237 DYIHDMH
+237 
-244 ITQRFAALNRK
+244 
-255 RDENGETPFADGEA
+255 NGETPFADGEA
-269 AGPEETEAPEE
+269 AGPEEAEAPEE

-286 EYTGVHIL
+286 EYTGVHLL
-294 AEESEPEAEEPLP
+294 AEETEPEAEEPLP
-307 EDLPEELIEEQ
+307 EDLPEELIEEL
-318 PEEPLPE
+318 PEELPE

-356 TFTKKPAAPVMPAA
+356 TFTKKPAAPVMPVA

-379 GETPEEPAENEE
+379 GETPDGPSEDEE
-391 PLPLEPLYPEE
+391 PLPLEPLHPEE
-402 VLPDDEPRRIES
+402 P
-414 ADEILG
+414 
-420 ALLADAAAEL
+420 
-430 LPEEEADKPAP
+430 LPEEEADKPAH

-467 EPEMPE
+467 EPEMLEPETE
-473 PEEPDGAEDVS
+473 PEEPETPDGAEDVS
-484 EILPAEESFPEEA
+484 EILPEEESFPEEA

-556 GIVVLAIGAA
+556 GIAVLAIGAA

-593 GATLAAFALALLLL
+593 GTTLAAFALALLLL

-629 RAILYPKKEEDADE
+629 RAILYPKKGEDADE

>member
-1 MIEIRG
+1 
-7 LYNTALCYTS
+7 
-17 ALEEKAAEQIRTVC
+17 
-31 DQEEFA
+31 
-37 GCRIRIMPDVHAG
+37 
-50 KGCTIGTTM
+50 M
-59 TISDKVVP
+59 TNCNS
-67 GMVGV
+67 
-72 DIGCGMET
+72 T
-80 VRLAE
+80 N
-85 REIDFAALD
+85 
-94 ALIRREVPSG
+94 G
-104 RNVRGGEHLFN
+104 R
-115 AEIDLSELRCAHSVS
+115 CP
-130 LDWARR
+130 
-136 SIGTLGGGNHFIEI
+136 T
-150 DRAENGALYLVVHSG
+150 
-165 SRYLGTQVCAYYQEQ
+165 
-180 GQLALRRGAQERV
+180 
-193 NALIAEYRAAGRQRE
+193 
-208 IRSALK
+208 
-214 ELDGERVKRIP
+214 
-225 KDLAYVEGELFE
+225 
-237 DYIHDMH
+237 
-244 ITQRFAALNRK
+244 LNRK
-255 RDENGETPFADGEA
+255 SFMAELRSLLAFLDAAERDRVLNRYERMFDEAGPEGETTVVRCFGSPVRQVLQIEREYREAVANGETPFADGEA

-286 EYTGVHIL
+286 EYTGAHIR

-307 EDLPEELIEEQ
+307 EDLPEEPIEEQ

-356 TFTKKPAAPVMPAA
+356 TFTKKPAVPVMPAA

-379 GETPEEPAENEE
+379 GETPDGPAEDEE

-402 VLPDDEPRRIES
+402 VLP
-414 ADEILG
+414 
-420 ALLADAAAEL
+420 
-430 LPEEEADKPAP
+430 EEEADKPVH

-447 AGEPADGA
+447 AGEPADSA

-473 PEEPDGAEDVS
+473 PEEPETPDGAEDVS
-484 EILPAEESFPEEA
+484 ENLPAEESFP

-556 GIVVLAIGAA
+556 GIAVLGIGAA

-629 RAILYPKKEEDADE
+629 RAILYPKKGEDADE

>member
-1 MIEIRG
+1 MNRKSFMAELRS
-7 LYNTALCYTS
+7 LLAFLD
-17 ALEEKAAEQIRTVC
+17 AAERDRVLNRYERRFDEAGPEGETTVVRCFGSPVRQVLQI
-31 DQEEFA
+31 
-37 GCRIRIMPDVHAG
+37 
-50 KGCTIGTTM
+50 
-59 TISDKVVP
+59 
-67 GMVGV
+67 
-72 DIGCGMET
+72 
-80 VRLAE
+80 E
-85 REIDFAALD
+85 REY
-94 ALIRREVPSG
+94 REAV
-104 RNVRGGEHLFN
+104 
-115 AEIDLSELRCAHSVS
+115 A
-130 LDWARR
+130 
-136 SIGTLGGGNHFIEI
+136 
-150 DRAENGALYLVVHSG
+150 
-165 SRYLGTQVCAYYQEQ
+165 
-180 GQLALRRGAQERV
+180 
-193 NALIAEYRAAGRQRE
+193 
-208 IRSALK
+208 
-214 ELDGERVKRIP
+214 
-225 KDLAYVEGELFE
+225 
-237 DYIHDMH
+237 
-244 ITQRFAALNRK
+244 
-255 RDENGETPFADGEA
+255 NGETPFADGEA

-286 EYTGVHIL
+286 EYTGAHIL

-318 PEEPLPE
+318 PEELPE

-370 PEEEPEEEA
+370 PEEEPEEET
-379 GETPEEPAENEE
+379 GETPDGPAEDEE

-402 VLPDDEPRRIES
+402 ILPDDEPRRIES

-473 PEEPDGAEDVS
+473 PEEPETPDGAEDVS
-484 EILPAEESFPEEA
+484 ENLPAEESFPEEA
-497 EEAAE
+497 EE

-556 GIVVLAIGAA
+556 GIAVLGIGAA

-629 RAILYPKKEEDADE
+629 RAILYLKKGEDADE

>member
-1 MIEIRG
+1 MNRKSFMAELRS
-7 LYNTALCYTS
+7 LLAFLD
-17 ALEEKAAEQIRTVC
+17 AAERDRVLNRYERMFDEAGPEGETTVARCFGSPVRQVLQI
-31 DQEEFA
+31 
-37 GCRIRIMPDVHAG
+37 
-50 KGCTIGTTM
+50 
-59 TISDKVVP
+59 
-67 GMVGV
+67 
-72 DIGCGMET
+72 
-80 VRLAE
+80 E
-85 REIDFAALD
+85 REY
-94 ALIRREVPSG
+94 REAV
-104 RNVRGGEHLFN
+104 
-115 AEIDLSELRCAHSVS
+115 A
-130 LDWARR
+130 
-136 SIGTLGGGNHFIEI
+136 
-150 DRAENGALYLVVHSG
+150 
-165 SRYLGTQVCAYYQEQ
+165 
-180 GQLALRRGAQERV
+180 
-193 NALIAEYRAAGRQRE
+193 
-208 IRSALK
+208 
-214 ELDGERVKRIP
+214 
-225 KDLAYVEGELFE
+225 
-237 DYIHDMH
+237 
-244 ITQRFAALNRK
+244 
-255 RDENGETPFADGEA
+255 NGETPFADGEA

-286 EYTGVHIL
+286 EYTGAHIR

-307 EDLPEELIEEQ
+307 EELIEEQ
-318 PEEPLPE
+318 PEELPE

-334 EPEPAVLPEID
+334 EPEID

-414 ADEILG
+414 ADEILD

-447 AGEPADGA
+447 AGEPADVA

-556 GIVVLAIGAA
+556 GIAVLGIGAA

-617 CTLTVRLTRSIY
+617 CTITVRLTRSIY
-629 RAILYPKKEEDADE
+629 RAILYPKKGEDADE